1 MSGLSLYGLQLVSFV
16 VLVVIQSTAMLLFK
30 LCQVDGKYPFS
41 IASSVALTEMC
52 KLVLAASMHYRDVAR
67 SGGKRQFF
75 EGISFRIV
83 AHYFGLS
90 MLYTVNNQLS
100 FWVLEMADPGTMS
113 LGKSLAP
120 YLCALLLRLSG
131 QRLGPLQWVCV
142 IIQCCAIA
150 IVQYDVC
157 KGSGILRPKA
167 YYLIGTATSITA
179 VTSVWNQLVIKG
191 FSVPVHLQNTL
202 MYIFGTLIAI
212 VFYIH
217 SLYDNRHPEVKGFFE
232 GYTWLALL
240 LVLFQAFHG
249 VAVAFVYKYADAIVK
264 NFANSSV
271 MAILVAVSAA
281 FFKLSTNLHSWLGI
295 VIVLT
300 TTYCYMNIALTMP
313 VPGSQA
319 ESALER
325 ARLLE
330 DGGDVTS
337 RGRATEAEGDE
348 QTDAGARAKPGPGRG
363 AGVSSV

>member
-1 MSGLSLYGLQLVSFV
+1 MAGLSLYGLQVLSFM

-30 LCQVDGKYPFS
+30 LCQVNGGYTFS
-41 IASSVALTEMC
+41 PASSVALTEMC
-52 KLVLAASMHYRDVAR
+52 KLVLAASMHWRDVAG
-67 SGGKRQFF
+67 SGGKHQFF
-75 EGISFRIV
+75 EGISVRIV
-83 AHYFGLS
+83 AQYFGLS
-90 MLYTVNNQLS
+90 ILYTINNQLS
-100 FWVLEMADPGTMS
+100 FWVLEVADPGTMS

-157 KGSGILRPKA
+157 KGAGILRPHA

-179 VTSVWNQLVIKG
+179 ITSVWNQLVIKG
-191 FSVPVHLQNTL
+191 FSVPTNLQNAL
-202 MYIFGTLIAI
+202 MYSFGTVIAI
-212 VFYIH
+212 AFYIH
-217 SLYDNRHPEVKGFFE
+217 SRFDQRHPEQRGFFE
-232 GYTWLALL
+232 GYTWLAML

-295 VIVLT
+295 VIVLA
-300 TTYCYMNIALTMP
+300 TTYCYMNIAIKMP
-313 VPGSQA
+313 APGAQTVP
-319 ESALER
+319 EVER
-325 ARLLE
+325 TRLLE
-330 DGGDVTS
+330 DGADVFSGGRSMRTS
-337 RGRATEAEGDE
+337 QAELGISE
-348 QTDAGARAKPGPGRG
+348 IETSPGSKKGEG
-363 AGVSSV
+363 AGRV